1 MNIAP
6 SPEFLAACKQ
16 VLGDASPATV
26 LQVLQSRDQ
35 QLVDRIREAHVE
47 IVEARRIENSME
59 SLHDQ
64 NL

>member
-6 SPEFLAACKQ
+6 SDEFLAACRL

-35 QLVDRIREAHVE
+35 QLVDRLREAHVE
-47 IVEARRIENSME
+47 IVEARRIENSRGVTAA
-59 SLHDQ
+59 
-64 NL
+64 